1 MGDNSSSP
9 LATVTGLKRPRRPH
23 PERIPATSFPKA
35 VRRSV
40 KCDVRMVPGVIKV
53 DGRYLRYAVSDNENA
68 VGPDGAGS
76 PPVWAINIHG
86 YFAGGGMYWR
96 ESSRLA
102 AALGWRVIT
111 PSLPGF
117 GGSDSLPWGQVTM
130 AALADQV
137 TTIADH
143 VGAGS
148 AVVLGH
154 SMGGAVAIQYAA
166 TRAERTLGLI
176 YRDGI
181 ATPAWRDRHGLF
193 PTLLA
198 PVAPDAAAFGDLVFS
213 LLIDGP
219 DLLVGRM
226 NSTLRS
232 VLPDAR
238 RNIRTLGR
246 TLPVASMLMDI
257 DLRAEVAAV
266 AARGDIP
273 VLPIWGVF
281 DRVVNHATAEEFEK
295 LSGAKVQW
303 VPGGHSW
310 MLGRPQGQSEVLRHL
325 DAGLRFLEEVESRWR
340 LLNGRSATTTV
351 KANAKSKGGKANS
364 KATQPSGSGKRTL
377 RSVG

>member
-1 MGDNSSSP
+1 MGDNAVSP
-9 LATVTGLKRPRRPH
+9 PSAGATSKRPHRAH

-40 KCDVRMVPGVIKV
+40 KSEVRMVPGVIKV
-53 DGRYLRYAVSDNENA
+53 DGRYLRFAVSDNERT
-68 VGPDGAGS
+68 VGPDGVGS

-102 AALGWRVIT
+102 DALGWRVIT

-130 AALADQV
+130 EALAEQV
-137 TTIADH
+137 TEIADH
-143 VGAGS
+143 VGAGP
-148 AVVLGH
+148 AVILGH

-166 TRAERTLGLI
+166 THPERTLGLI

-181 ATPAWRDRHGLF
+181 ATPAWRDRHGVF

-198 PVAPDAAAFGDLVFS
+198 PVAPDAAAFGDLMFS

-226 NSTLRS
+226 TSTLRS

-238 RNIRTLGR
+238 RNLRTIGR

-257 DLRAEVAAV
+257 DLRPEVAAV
-266 AARGDIP
+266 AERGDVPILP
-273 VLPIWGVF
+273 VWGVF
-281 DRVVNHATAEEFEK
+281 DRVVNHATAREFEQ
-295 LSGAKVQW
+295 LTGTKVQW

-310 MLGRPQGQSEVLRHL
+310 MLGRPQGQAEVLRYL
-325 DAGLRFLEEVESRWR
+325 DAGLAFLEDVEARWR
-340 LLNGRSATTTV
+340 VLHRRPAGAADRV
-351 KANAKSKGGKANS
+351 RPKAGAKAKTKAGS
-364 KATQPSGSGKRTL
+364 RSGKRPL
-377 RSVG
+377 RNVS